1 MLFATCFAISN
12 FKESK
17 LLNYMKILKVILKV
31 LAVIIAL
38 VLLAGMIIIPSLR
51 KSGLPDL
58 NGEKNLEGLTAD
70 VNVIRDER
78 GVPHIYAS
86 NEHDLY
92 YMTGY
97 ITAQERLW
105 QMDMVR
111 HATQGRLSELFKRDM
126 FETDYFLR
134 ALGMPAKSQ
143 MVLEKEDPAIL
154 AVLQAYADG
163 VNAWIAQCG
172 NKLPPEFRILGYKP
186 EPWTMSEITNIIGFI
201 GWDLASS
208 NLSNE
213 IYNYKLG
220 RKLGPE
226 KASELIADWKM
237 VDEVVFP
244 EFKLDEKLVDSAMAA
259 IGAMEELEK
268 LGIVTLSG
276 SNNWAVTGSRS
287 ETGKPILSNDMH
299 LGFNVPGFWMQVHQV
314 IPGKLNVTGVLFPGE
329 PFIIAGHND
338 RIAWGMTNL
347 SVDDIDLFVETVDS
361 TGDNYMY
368 NGEWLPFRKEEH
380 LLKMGAD
387 SSQTRVIK
395 YSHHGP
401 VISGMQG
408 IDDAVLTMRW
418 TGYDYSDE
426 IKAVYLLNRAGNWDE
441 FRAALSNFKSI
452 SQNFAYAD
460 VDGNIGLNTGGG
472 IPVRKGTGLL
482 PRRGDTDEYEW
493 KGYVPFEL
501 LPSSFN
507 PENGF
512 ISSANQRTVT
522 EEYPFYISG
531 EFSMPYRIMR
541 IREMAAQKQ
550 ILGIEDFKRMITDN
564 HSAYAAMLTPMILRG
579 AEAISDPDETE
590 KSVIE
595 ELKGWDYTM
604 DASLVAPSLFEFIR
618 MELARHIMLD
628 ELDELYGASLGRQH
642 DFYIYSLA
650 NGGPDGW
657 VDNTDTPEKETTDIV
672 IAQSIRSAVDT
683 LTARYGEYG
692 DNWQWGRIHTFTLEH
707 PMGGVKI
714 LDRMLRLNSKTYGV
728 GGSYHTVEPYAYRDN
743 FRAHHGASER
753 HIFNTADWDKSLT
766 VIPTGTSGIPGSPFY
781 LSQTETYVNNGFYTE
796 PFSDEAVAA
805 AKKFE
810 ITFKPGVGK

>member
-1 MLFATCFAISN
+1 
-12 FKESK
+12 
-17 LLNYMKILKVILKV
+17 MKILKVTLTV
-31 LAVIIAL
+31 LAVIIA
-38 VLLAGMIIIPSLR
+38 VALLAGIIIVPALR
-51 KSGLPDL
+51 KSGLPEL
-58 NGEKNLEGLTAD
+58 NGEKNLSGLTAD
-70 VNVIRDER
+70 VKVIRDER

-92 YMTGY
+92 FMTGY

-134 ALGMPAKSQ
+134 ALGMPKKSQ
-143 MVLEKEDPAIL
+143 MVLEREDPAIL
-154 AVLQAYADG
+154 ATLQAYTDG
-163 VNAWIAQCG
+163 VNSWIEECG

-186 EPWTMSEITNIIGFI
+186 EPWTMIDITNIIGFI

-213 IYNYKLG
+213 INNYKLT

-226 KASELIADWKM
+226 KASGLIADWNM

-244 EFKLDEKLVDSAMAA
+244 DFRLDDKLLDQATDA
-259 IGAMEELEK
+259 IGSMEELEK

-276 SNNWAVTGSRS
+276 SNNWAVAGSRS

-361 TGDNYMY
+361 TGNNYLY
-368 NGEWLPFRKEEH
+368 NGEWLPFRTEEH
-380 LLKMGAD
+380 MLKMGPD
-387 SSQTRVIK
+387 SSQTRIIK
-395 YSHHGP
+395 YTHHGP

-408 IDDAVLTMRW
+408 IDDAVLTMCW

-426 IKAVYLLNRAGNWDE
+426 IKAVYNLNRASGWDE
-441 FRAALSNFKSI
+441 FRTALSQFRSI

-460 VDGNIGLNTGGG
+460 VDGNIGINTGGG

-482 PRRGDTDEYEW
+482 PRKGDTDEFEW

-512 ISSANQRTVT
+512 VSSANQRTVD
-522 EEYPFYISG
+522 ESYPFFISG

-541 IREMAAQKQ
+541 IREMAAEKQ

-564 HSAYAAMLTPMILRG
+564 HSAYAALLTPVI
-579 AEAISDPDETE
+579 ISNAPATGSDDKKIST
-590 KSVIE
+590 VLD
-595 ELKGWDYTM
+595 ELKGWNYDM
-604 DASLVAPSLFEFIR
+604 SASLVAPTLFEFVRI
-618 MELARHIMLD
+618 ELARHIMLD
-628 ELDELYGASLGRQH
+628 ELDELYGSTLGRQH
-642 DFYIYSLA
+642 DFYIYSMV
-650 NGGPDGW
+650 NQGPDEW
-657 VDNTDTPEKETTDIV
+657 VDNTDTPEKETMETI
-672 IAQSIRSAVDT
+672 IAQSIRAAWDT
-683 LTARYGEYG
+683 LTARYGEYS
-692 DNWQWGRIHTFTLEH
+692 DSWQWGKIHTFTLEH

-714 LDRMLRLNSKTYGV
+714 LNRLLGLNSKTYGID
-728 GGSYHTVEPYAYRDN
+728 GSYHTVEPYAYRDN
-743 FRAHHGASER
+743 FRVHHGASER

-781 LSQTETYVNNGFYTE
+781 LSQTETYVNDGFYSE
-796 PFSDEAVAA
+796 PFSEAAVEA
-805 AKKFE
+805 AKKHEMIFR
-810 ITFKPGVGK
+810 PAAGR